1 MKRRGARLLG
11 VRQIMRFR
19 QLSALIVTLIVMALW
34 SSQSAQARRVALV
47 IGNSAYQHVA
57 ELKNPRN
64 DARDIAKALKS
75 IGFDDVDLKEDL
87 DYRAMRMALR
97 QFVQSSQ
104 GTELTFVFYAGH
116 SIEVNKKNYL
126 VPVDAKLANVVD
138 VDFEAIQLDQVRT
151 ASSSASKLKMII
163 LDACRNNPFKMAGR
177 SSTRSVGRG
186 LAIVEANTNELI
198 AYSAKEGTTAQDGEE
213 SRNSPFTTA
222 LLKNL
227 KKPGIEVGV
236 MFRVIRDDV
245 LSATSNQ
252 QEPYTYASL
261 SGEPMFLN
269 GQPTIVAPSTA
280 PRPAYQAPPPI
291 SKETQEA
298 AAAWAATKDTNS
310 TAVLEAF
317 RRRYPGTVYAD
328 MALAKSDE
336 LASQQRDKRQRDA
349 LERQRLR
356 DAKQQQINS
365 QNIQTGSIGRLQP
378 PIEPSQPSC
387 GPVPGGWRVVGVQSD
402 DVLNVR
408 AGPGNRFAIVAEIP
422 PNGRSVSVLK
432 CNGWGWCFVSYQC
445 QTGWAYNRYIAR
457 ENTPSPARQVSIGNY
472 RVVGVA
478 SDDVLNMRRR
488 PSVRSSIVYKLPHN
502 ASGISKGRCRRI
514 SRRATWCEIQYNG
527 ARGWVNARYIQ

>member
-1 MKRRGARLLG
+1 MRL
-11 VRQIMRFR
+11 R
-19 QLSALIVTLIVMALW
+19 QLSALLVTLMLMALW
-34 SSQSAQARRVALV
+34 SSQSAHARRVALV

-64 DARDIAKALKS
+64 DARDIAKTLKS
-75 IGFDDVDLKEDL
+75 IGFDDVELKEDL
-87 DYRAMRMALR
+87 DYRALRMALR

-104 GTELTFVFYAGH
+104 GAELTFVFYAGH

-126 VPVDAKLANVVD
+126 VPVDAKLNTAVD
-138 VDFEAIQLDQVRT
+138 VDFEAIALDQVRT
-151 ASSSASKLKMII
+151 AASSASKLKMVI

-198 AYSAKEGTTAQDGEE
+198 AYSAKEGTVAQDGET

-261 SGEPMFLN
+261 GGEPMFLN
-269 GQPTIVAPSTA
+269 GRPTVAAPSTA

-291 SKETQEA
+291 SKEIQEA
-298 AAAWAATKDTNS
+298 AAAWAATKDTDS

-349 LERQRLR
+349 LQEKETLSRSSGDRHEESPRTEARACVTRGDIAYCVSSYLPTGGVNRYNYGPESLADGSNRTAWVEGRSGVGLGEWILIDWRSIRRLR
-356 DAKQQQINS
+356 GLSLKNGYPKSSRHYRINGRITRLKAKLSNGNS
-365 QNIQTGSIGRLQP
+365 YAF
-378 PIEPSQPSC
+378 
-387 GPVPGGWRVVGVQSD
+387 GVQDSSRPQ
-402 DVLNVR
+402 LL
-408 AGPGNRFAIVAEIP
+408 RFPQIQSARWVKLEISGALRGAKYADTAINEI
-422 PNGRSVSVLK
+422 
-432 CNGWGWCFVSYQC
+432 
-445 QTGWAYNRYIAR
+445 
-457 ENTPSPARQVSIGNY
+457 
-472 RVVGVA
+472 
-478 SDDVLNMRRR
+478 R
-488 PSVRSSIVYKLPHN
+488 PLFD
-502 ASGISKGRCRRI
+502 
-514 SRRATWCEIQYNG
+514 
-527 ARGWVNARYIQ
+527 